1 MKKITFLLLLMISS
15 FGFAQ
20 NLVVNGGFQ
29 TGTAA
34 PWYNNAANVVDLG
47 GGNFVNQ
54 ANVEGVGDPWDVN
67 LSQDVLLD
75 NGKTYNFT
83 FDAFTDLITGS
94 RTITA
99 GLGQTADPYSSLTY
113 TTTLT
118 DTPQTFTYQITIN
131 YGNAVPDRVI
141 FDLGA
146 ALGYVFIDNV
156 SVIEVINTC
165 TNGVQDGTETG
176 VDCGGTCT
184 PCSSLPTT
192 NAPIP
197 THLAA
202 NVVSV
207 FSDSYPSIA
216 TNLNP
221 NWGQSGSVNPNFV
234 VAGGNNILAY
244 TNFNYQGTEVTAS
257 NLSTMEFLHVDVWS
271 VSNPANTIL
280 KVSPISNAGGAT
292 EFLVTLNHVQG
303 NWYSVDIPKASF
315 TGMTWTN
322 VYQIKFAANGPGS
335 STPAN
340 FYIDNVYFWKTA
352 PNPANDAS
360 LSDLKVAGSTIT
372 GFAPGIVNY
381 NYEVLIGTTVVPQ
394 ITSVTTT
401 NSSATTVIT
410 QATSIPGNAT
420 VVVTSQ
426 NGTVNSTYTVS
437 FVASIPNQSPIPS
450 TPPSQV
456 LKIYGDTGGF
466 TNTWVPDYSFGGFQS
481 ILDLDSGA
489 GVNDA
494 IKMNFATQGFG
505 QGKTPPIVTNVSTY
519 GYLNFSYFV
528 QSGAANAG
536 SLGHQFYFDLISRIG
551 SINTEAFYGIG
562 TALSTAGTPSE
573 HVKKVIVFDSW
584 QTVSIPLSD
593 FVGFSPA
600 HFFQFK
606 IGSSSDLRTKIAYF
620 DNIYFSVNPGTVLNT
635 NNFAVSQVK
644 LYPNPTASTLNI
656 EALANIQ
663 SIAIYNI
670 IGQEVMTKEANSST
684 ISLDVSGLNSGV
696 YVIKTMIDG
705 NVSSTKFIKE

>member
-1 MKKITFLLLLMISS
+1 MFNQIKFDIMKKITFLLSLMISS
-15 FGFAQ
+15 LGFAQ
-20 NLVVNGGFQ
+20 NLVTNGDFQ

-47 GGNFVNQ
+47 GGNFLNQ
-54 ANVEGVGDPWDVN
+54 ANVQGVGNPWDVN
-67 LSQDVLLD
+67 LSQEILLD

-83 FDAFTDLITGS
+83 FDAFTDAITGS
-94 RTITA
+94 RTILA
-99 GLGQTADPYSSLTY
+99 GLGQTGAPYSSLTY

-118 DTPQTFTYQITIN
+118 ATPQTFTYQITIN

-156 SVIEVINTC
+156 SVTEVINTC

-244 TNFNYQGTEVTAS
+244 TNFNYQGTEVTPS

-271 VSNPANTIL
+271 VSNPTNTIL
-280 KVSPISNAGGAT
+280 KVSPISNAGGAV
-292 EFLVTLNHVQG
+292 EVLVTLNHVQG
-303 NWYSVDIPKASF
+303 NWYSVDIPKSSF

-335 STPAN
+335 ITPAN
-340 FYIDNVYFWKTA
+340 FYLDNIYFWKVGVDPTA
-352 PNPANDAS
+352 DAT
-360 LSDLKVAGSTIT
+360 LSDLKINGSTIAGFGSGVENYTYELLT
-372 GFAPGIVNY
+372 GS
-381 NYEVLIGTTVVPQ
+381 TVVPQ
-394 ITSVTTT
+394 ITSVTAT

-410 QATSIPGNAT
+410 QATGLPGIAT
-420 VVVTSQ
+420 VVVTSA
-426 NGTVNSTYTVS
+426 NSAVTKTYRVN
-437 FVASIPNQSPIPS
+437 FVVTGPS
-450 TPPSQV
+450 TNAPTPPARPVNDVISLFSDAYTNIGVTEWSTSWDDSSIQDISLLGNAMKKVNFVNFLGVQFAEYQNATSMTHFHMDYYIDAGTNLTGKV
-456 LKIYGDTGGF
+456 LNPKWSNHAAQSGETSALLL
-466 TNTWVPDYSFGGFQS
+466 TNLPTTAGSWVSLDVPLTTFGGTGS
-481 ILDLDSGA
+481 A
-489 GVNDA
+489 
-494 IKMNFATQGFG
+494 K
-505 QGKTPPIVTNVSTY
+505 
-519 GYLNFSYFV
+519 
-528 QSGAANAG
+528 NA
-536 SLGHQFYFDLISRIG
+536 LYQFLLTS
-551 SINTEAFYGIG
+551 N
-562 TALSTAGTPSE
+562 LSS
-573 HVKKVIVFDSW
+573 VYI
-584 QTVSIPLSD
+584 
-593 FVGFSPA
+593 
-600 HFFQFK
+600 
-606 IGSSSDLRTKIAYF
+606 
-620 DNIYFSVNPGTVLNT
+620 DNIYLHKNT
-635 NNFAVSQVK
+635 ILSSDNFAVSQVK

-670 IGQEVMTKEANSST
+670 IGQEVMTKEVNSST
-684 ISLDVSGLNSGV
+684 ISLDVSSLKSGV

-705 NVSSTKFIKE
+705 NLSSTKFIKE